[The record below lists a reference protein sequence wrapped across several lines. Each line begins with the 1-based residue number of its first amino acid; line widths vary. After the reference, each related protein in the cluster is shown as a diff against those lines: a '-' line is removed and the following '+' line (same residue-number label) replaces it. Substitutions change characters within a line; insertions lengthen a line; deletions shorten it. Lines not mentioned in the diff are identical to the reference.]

1 MKFSSPVFVC
11 VPQNFEYLVHVIT
24 QRCVYLLFRSV
35 FPLSWFSAHS
45 RSRGIPAFC
54 CLQRFFQPNNLMR
67 CCQES
72 LLQLQSSHQ
81 PWPSFS
87 PICFPLPSSLLPAA
101 AANILGY
108 ISNLNRSPSPLRKN
122 VRISTGSRLYIF
134 LDYSSWTS
142 FILISFSFS
151 PSWWICGCFSSF
163 FFLFCTS
170 GRVFQQTALPRVA
183 EAALWL
189 AAGEVYAPISSCT
202 STVALRKHLSWA
214 CSCSGTAW
222 TSCCVTTLIAR
233 AHGEYSTDH
242 NYRGGREKK
251 WPQRKRQMGDTSE
264 STLLR
269 REVQKKNHF
278 VYTKSV
284 FLFSFFPV
292 VSTLAPPPSSQ
303 TILIGLVKFQ
313 LP

>member
-54 CLQRFFQPNNLMR
+54 CLQRFFQPNNLTR

-101 AANILGY
+101 AANIPGY

-163 FFLFCTS
+163 FFWFCTS

-251 WPQRKRQMGDTSE
+251 NDHREKGRWATRQSRHFWEEKCRKKIISFIL
-264 STLLR
+264 SP
-269 REVQKKNHF
+269 F
-278 VYTKSV
+278 F
-284 FLFSFFPV
+284 FLASFQQFP
-292 VSTLAPPPSSQ
+292 L
-303 TILIGLVKFQ
+303 
-313 LP
+313 